1 MGIELSQKKKVTIIS
16 SVVSVWL
23 IIMGVISGDPGVFGN
38 LFVLAMFAFIIP
50 QFLYKYARYVWI
62 KDIEQEFPNFIR
74 GVADSIRSGMSFK
87 EAIKIASK
95 SRYGK
100 LTDEIKGMSNRLQW
114 GVDFLRVMDIFAE
127 RVEESKLIRESIA
140 IIKESFKSGGNVA
153 DTLDSIARNIV
164 MFKEVEAERE
174 SLVRQHVMI
183 MYGIFFM
190 FMGIALT
197 TIFVMVPVIKSQPE
211 TMTQDLAFQFVNP
224 CQSHTGFPCNYFNM
238 VGAFLGI
245 PEGISMY
252 YTALF
257 FSVVII
263 LSIFVGLIVGQL
275 GENSILAGAKH
286 SIIMATIAVA
296 VFVFL
301 AKAGLLPV

>member
-1 MGIELSQKKKVTIIS
+1 MDIELTQRKKVTIIS
-16 SVVSVWL
+16 SIVSIWL
-23 IIMGVISGDPGVFGN
+23 IIIGIISSDSGVLGN
-38 LFVLAMFAFIIP
+38 LFVLAVFAFIIP
-50 QFLYKYARYVWI
+50 QFLYRYSRYMWI
-62 KDIEQEFPNFIR
+62 KNLEQEFPNFIR

-87 EAIKIASK
+87 EAIKIASR

-100 LTDEIKGMSNRLQW
+100 LTEEVQAMNNRLQW
-114 GVDFLRVMDIFAE
+114 GVDFIRAMDIFAE
-127 RVEESKLIRESIA
+127 RVKESKIITESIA

-190 FMGIALT
+190 FVGIALT
-197 TIFVMVPVIKSQPE
+197 TIFVMVPMIRSQPE
-211 TMTQDLAFQFVNP
+211 TITQEFGFQFVNP
-224 CQSHTGFPCNYFNM
+224 CQAYAGFPCNYFSF
-238 VGAFLGI
+238 VGAFLEI

-252 YTALF
+252 YIALF
-257 FSVVII
+257 FNVVII
-263 LSIFVGLIVGQL
+263 LGIFVGLIVGQL
-275 GENSILAGAKH
+275 GENSIIAGSKH

-296 VFVFL
+296 IFVFL
-301 AKAGLLPV
+301 SKVGLLPV